1 MYITIND
8 IIGEKRIGLSYPTY
22 SKNEIAVV
30 SMHSNNA
37 QYWLQGPIEVL
48 SITGKKIV
56 LNKAVYTDKELN
68 EIIGQELK
76 SRIGDRDDVLK
87 TSKLVNGTKI
97 TISLNELNNSDNLEN
112 GKPSNTLCT
121 YYVTGAEYSMRFEP
135 QSPQY
140 KKHKNDTITSLTLKI
155 TNQNN
160 DIITD
165 GLEETVVLHIEYNPL
180 LKCNTEND

>member
-1 MYITIND
+1 MYITIID
-8 IIGEKRIGLSYPTY
+8 IKGEKAIDLSYPINPR
-22 SKNEIAVV
+22 KEIAVV

-48 SITGKKIV
+48 SVTGKKIV

-97 TISLNELNNSDNLEN
+97 TISLNELDNSDNLED
-112 GKPSNTLCT
+112 GKPSNTLFT
-121 YYVTGAEYSMRFEP
+121 YYVTGPEYSKHFEP

-140 KKHKNDTITSLTLKI
+140 KKLKNDTITSLNLVI
-155 TNQNN
+155 TDQNN

-165 GLEETVVLHIEYNPL
+165 GPEVTVVFHIQ
-180 LKCNTEND
+180 